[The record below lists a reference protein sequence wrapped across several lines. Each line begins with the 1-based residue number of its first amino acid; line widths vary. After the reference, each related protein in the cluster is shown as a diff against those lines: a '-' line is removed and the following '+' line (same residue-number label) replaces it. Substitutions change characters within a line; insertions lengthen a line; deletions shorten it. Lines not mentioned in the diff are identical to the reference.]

1 MLNLFTLNSFK
12 TWKAKTWIVN
22 CQDLGAWNCKKV
34 AFQNLAGQVLNKKD
48 VRFQTTE
55 QRGWHVFMSWK
66 TKSWKNCWHRSNVE
80 LIYPQQFQD
89 LESQILNTALS
100 RLGGMELQRCD
111 ILNWACQV
119 LNKLWLSSSMF
130 FFLIIVICF
139 HFLEDQIMK
148 DTHYLCQTVSRLRK
162 PSLEECRH
170 EIAKTCQKCGYQ
182 VLTICFTSVHVFKD
196 QVIKDTPKVSRL
208 GKPSLE

>member
-1 MLNLFTLNSFK
+1 MKWNSLLPAKVACGADLQQLWNDIENSQATHIKQSKIINTSQARTCSQKNSPCSFK
-12 TWKAKTWIVN
+12 TWKAKSWIVN
-22 CQDLGAWNCKKV
+22 CQDLGAWNCRKV
-34 AFQNLAGQVLNKKD
+34 AFQNLAGQVLNKKRW
-48 VRFQTTE
+48 RFQTAE

-100 RLGGMELQRCD
+100 RLGGMELQKCD

-130 FFLIIVICF
+130 CFNHCHLFSFLGRPN
-139 HFLEDQIMK
+139 HE
-148 DTHYLCQTVSRLRK
+148 
-162 PSLEECRH
+162 RH
-170 EIAKTCQKCGYQ
+170 KSWTLFMPDSFKT
-182 VLTICFTSVHVFKD
+182 
-196 QVIKDTPKVSRL
+196 
-208 GKPSLE
+208 